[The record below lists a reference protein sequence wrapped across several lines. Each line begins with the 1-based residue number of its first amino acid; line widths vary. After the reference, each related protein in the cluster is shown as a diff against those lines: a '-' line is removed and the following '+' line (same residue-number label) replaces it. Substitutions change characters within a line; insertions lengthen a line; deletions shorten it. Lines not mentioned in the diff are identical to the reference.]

1 MRLDKL
7 DLNILG
13 LLQADAKTSYATIG
27 DQVDLSV
34 SAVNERIKKP
44 QAKGVIN
51 GYTAVVNP
59 AAIGLGICGFVQVLI
74 SDPSVEEGFLR
85 AVEALDEVQEC
96 HTITGDFSYL
106 LKIRARDAK
115 SFEQFLRER
124 IKILPGVLRSHSL
137 IALTTSKETSRIPL
151 PG

>member
-1 MRLDKL
+1 
-7 DLNILG
+7 
-13 LLQADAKTSYATIG
+13 
-27 DQVDLSV
+27 
-34 SAVNERIKKP
+34 
-44 QAKGVIN
+44 
-51 GYTAVVNP
+51 
-59 AAIGLGICGFVQVLI
+59 VLI